1 MTRRMEGRRVLMTGV
16 SRGIGFEA
24 TRLLLGEGAEV
35 LGVARDPE
43 RRSPYS
49 RRDTSP
55 AASPE
60 WTGRLDH
67 LVQPFRL
74 SAPLHGST
82 MALSA
87 LPSGWC
93 DIPRNL
99 TGQL

>member
-55 AASPE
+55 AS
-60 WTGRLDH
+60 
-67 LVQPFRL
+67 
-74 SAPLHGST
+74 
-82 MALSA
+82 
-87 LPSGWC
+87 
-93 DIPRNL
+93 
-99 TGQL
+99 